1 VLTLRFRA
9 DSDLHFLVDF
19 DPGHVPGLVTLPGLE
34 MALSAV
40 SSQPRET
47 LPGIVAPPFSAV
59 G

>member
-9 DSDLHFLVDF
+9 DSDLHILADF
-19 DPGHVPGLVTLPGLE
+19 DPGHVPGLVTLAGLE

-40 SSQPRET
+40 SSQPLET
-47 LPGIVAPPFSAV
+47 LPGIVAAPPLAV